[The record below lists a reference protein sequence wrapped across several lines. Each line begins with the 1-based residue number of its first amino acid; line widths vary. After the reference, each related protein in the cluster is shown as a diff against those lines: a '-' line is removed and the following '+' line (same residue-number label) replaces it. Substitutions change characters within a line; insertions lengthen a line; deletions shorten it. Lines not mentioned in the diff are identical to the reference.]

1 MKKHIIAFAGLLAG
15 ALMSVSCS
23 QDLLDFE
30 QHGVMEVDKTY
41 AEADDQTAQQ
51 LIANVY
57 VRVKYLMMG
66 DWGVHYIA
74 TTTAKTA
81 DCWPGG
87 SGPNDGVDYLRM
99 AMMVDDEE
107 NSAYKEMYSRLYQII
122 YKCNMIV
129 DKLNDGS
136 DERRRVIG
144 EAKAWRAWAMARLTQ
159 LWGSAPLV
167 DHVLDGINYSFYPGN
182 SDPEKNWEWI
192 MRQFDEAAEVLPSKS
207 GLGGQRAIGGRWTA
221 EACYA
226 YKAQG
231 YMWRGDYANAKT
243 ELAKVINSG
252 KYDLWTGTA
261 TMGPSSYGQNM
272 QLNKSKNAATWK
284 DGSDDYEYLTLYRAE
299 ADFCD
304 EFLLEIDIDGDAT
317 TIENTEPYWF
327 RAYMNWRYD
336 EINKPGNLTPQDGW
350 GFITPTR
357 SFAMAFA
364 RHDGNSIR
372 RRANIAT
379 YSEVYHD
386 FPYENVDV
394 RGVMSSM
401 LYGNEGYFRMKYY
414 DFLDDAEPTRYASGN
429 TKGNMTNFPLMRYAD
444 VLLMY
449 AEACCLSG
457 EGTANISGL
466 EALNKVRRR
475 AGLTDA
481 PALDMDND
489 EYGIKAERRFE
500 LWLDDCDRYVDL
512 IRWGDYKDFI
522 TTTDESL
529 SDAGHGVGPHWAVDC
544 AWLVGL
550 KDPSVRTD
558 DPTDLS
564 NYEVRYDPQ
573 STRGTWSDR
582 LYLWPFP
589 YAELTQ
595 NPNLVQN
602 AGW

>member
-1 MKKHIIAFAGLLAG
+1 MKKQIIAFAGLLAG
-15 ALMSVSCS
+15 AMMVTSCA
-23 QDLLDFE
+23 QDRLDFE

-41 AEADDQTAQQ
+41 AEADDMTAQQ

-74 TTTAKTA
+74 TTSAKTA
-81 DCWPGG
+81 ECWPGG
-87 SGPNDGVDYLRM
+87 SGPNDGADYLRM

-107 NSAYKEMYSRLYQII
+107 NAAYKEMYSRLYQII

-136 DERRRVIG
+136 DERKRVIA
-144 EAKAWRAWAMARLTQ
+144 EAKAWRAWAMMRLTQ

-167 DHVLDGINYSFYPGN
+167 EHVLDGINYSFYPGN
-182 SDPEKNWEWI
+182 SDPEENWKWI
-192 MRQFDEAAEVLPSKS
+192 MQQFDEAQAVLPSKS
-207 GLGGQRAIGGRWTA
+207 GLGGQKAIGGRWTK

-226 YKAQG
+226 YMAQG
-231 YMWRGDYANAKT
+231 YMWRNDYENAKI

-252 KYDLWTGTA
+252 KYELWTKTA
-261 TMGPSSYGQNM
+261 TMGPSSYGTNM
-272 QLNKSKNAATWK
+272 QLNKSKNAKTWM
-284 DGSDDYEYLTLYRAE
+284 DGSESYEYLTLYRAE

-304 EFLLEIDIDGDAT
+304 EFLLELDIDGDAT

-350 GFITPTR
+350 GFVTPTR
-357 SFAMAFA
+357 SFGMAFA
-364 RHDGNSIR
+364 KHDGNSVR

-394 RGVMSSM
+394 RGVMSSP

-414 DFLDDAEPTRYASGN
+414 DHLADAEPNRYASGN
-429 TKGNMTNFPLMRYAD
+429 SKGNMTNFPLMRYAD

-449 AEACCLSG
+449 AEACCMSG

-466 EALNKVRRR
+466 EALNKVRQR
-475 AGLTDA
+475 AGLTPA
-481 PALDMDND
+481 PALDMDNE

-522 TTTDESL
+522 TTTDETS
-529 SDAGHGVGPHWAVDC
+529 SDAGNGVGPHWAVDC
-544 AWLVGL
+544 AWLIGL
-550 KDPSVRTD
+550 KDETVRTD

-573 STRGTWSDR
+573 STRGTWNDR

-602 AGW
+602 PGW